1 MDEGLGNSP
10 ALVLFCGY
18 FGFPTQ
24 ASDMTRISAKD
35 HWQFWMDAG
44 GTFTDCIAIPPKAM
58 QPQTNGPSN
67 SPVTLLRR
75 KVISSAVVKGRVA
88 QVSNPSSLRLE
99 GTEEYP
105 KDFWRGYQARLL
117 RPDGSLLHSAQILTS
132 RCEAGQLQITLSE
145 PISDGDR
152 TTAANGAVIELV
164 SSEEAPLLAIR
175 LFMGLPLSVAI
186 PSCELRLGTTR
197 GTNALLTRR
206 GAKTAWVTTEGFEDL
221 PHIAYQNRPHLFERS
236 IRKPQPLHEAAME
249 VRERILADGTIEK
262 PLDESHAREQ
272 LQKLKRQSVEC
283 LAIALL
289 HAAVCPL
296 HELRLAEIA
305 KEVGFRFVSLS
316 HQVSRLRKLVLRGQ
330 TTLVDAYL
338 NPVLQEYAQQLVDAL
353 PGSNIRLMTSAG
365 GLLRPESFSGK
376 DSVLSGPAGGIL
388 GFAEGAT
395 SLGFSRAIGF
405 DMGGTSTDVARFDGQ
420 LAYQFETEKAG
431 VKLAVPTLAIETIAA
446 GGGSVC
452 HFDGVKLVVGP
463 QSAGA
468 DPGPACYGRGG
479 PLTVTDV
486 NLYLGK
492 LIPEHFP
499 FPLDYQA
506 VEQRLQTLSQ
516 EVKQATGESMELIKL
531 AQGLDQIASGN
542 MAAAIRQISVAQGYD
557 PREYLLVPF
566 GAAAQQHACAVA
578 EELGVTKIL
587 CHPDAGILSARGMGI
602 APVVRHAEQGIYQP
616 LASLTDSSLVSR
628 QAELQ
633 AELTKQLL
641 AEGVAKEEIEFTTEV
656 ELRYQGVD
664 AGLRVAYQSL
674 KQAAQAFEKLHQ
686 QRFGYLHTSK
696 ALEVVMLRVEG
707 RSHSFLQESKTIGT
721 QQNFTGQKD
730 FDAKGCETRPL
741 WVRGE
746 LQTAAVVQ
754 RSALQVG
761 DRLVGPVLVVDP
773 LSTLVLHPGWKAFAL
788 PDGELLLEHV
798 TQTKVAAEAVS
809 SPTVDPIVLEV
820 MHNHFTSIAT
830 QMGLTLQSTASSIN
844 VKERLDFSCAIFT
857 SSGDL
862 VVNAPHIPVH
872 LGAMGESVRAVLQK
886 YPKMQPGDV
895 FITNDPFQ
903 GGSHLPD
910 VTVITPVFVTS
921 GSSEGGAKLSFFTAC
936 RAHHAEIGGITPGS
950 MPPFSTKLSEE
961 GVLLSNLPLIVQG
974 ASHLEEL
981 RQRLQNARFP
991 SRAVADNLAD
1001 VEAQIAANQKGA
1013 SDLLLLTERYGL
1025 SAVEQAMQSLLAATA
1040 RKMRRA
1046 LSQIP
1051 DGVYAFA
1058 DALDDG
1064 APIKVQ
1070 VTIER
1075 DSATIDFT
1083 GSAPTQ
1089 HNNLNANRSIVKAAV
1104 TYVLRLLVNQPVPLC
1119 EGILEPISLCIPA
1132 GILSPQADSQAGE
1145 LPAVVG
1151 GNVETSQRVV
1161 DVLLGALGL
1170 AAASQGTMNNLLF
1183 GDSTFGYYETIGGGE
1198 GGSPCG
1204 PGASAVHTHMTN
1216 TRLTDPEVFE
1226 TRFPVLL
1233 RKFAIRRNSGGAGRF
1248 PGGDGILRQIEFRR
1262 PLTLSLLTQRRG
1274 PFPPFGLAGGE
1285 PGKLGQQSLQ
1295 AGHTHT
1301 TLPAKVQLQ
1310 VSAGDILTIET
1321 PGGGGYGSA
1330 EIQSNP

>member
-1 MDEGLGNSP
+1 MDAPRAGEFSSPYFLGRHFWN
-10 ALVLFCGY
+10 LN
-18 FGFPTQ
+18 
-24 ASDMTRISAKD
+24 ASLPDMTRILAKD
-35 HWQFWMDAG
+35 HWQYWMDAG
-44 GTFTDCIAIPPKAM
+44 GTFTDCIAIPPKSI
-58 QPQTNGPSN
+58 QPPASGLSDA
-67 SPVTLLRR
+67 PVTILRR
-75 KVISSAVVKGRVA
+75 KVLSSAVVKGRVS
-88 QVSNPSSLRLE
+88 QVLNASCLLMEQSD
-99 GTEEYP
+99 EYP
-105 KDFWRGYQARLL
+105 ENFWRGYQARLL
-117 RPDGSLLHSAQILTS
+117 RPDGSLMHSARIEASQQ
-132 RCEAGQLQITLSE
+132 EAGHVRIKLAE
-145 PISDGDR
+145 PIGSLGELDLASGM
-152 TTAANGAVIELV
+152 AMELV
-164 SSEEAPLLAIR
+164 SPEEAPLLAIR
-175 LFMGLPLSVAI
+175 LFQGLTLSEAI
-186 PSCELRLGTTR
+186 PPCELRLGTTR

-236 IRKPQPLHEAAME
+236 IRKPTPLHELAAE
-249 VRERILADGTIEK
+249 VRERTLADGTIEK
-262 PLDESHAREQ
+262 PLEENYA
-272 LQKLKRQSVEC
+272 RQSLQQLRQQGVEC

-289 HAAVCPL
+289 HAAVCPK

-305 KEVGFRFVSLS
+305 KELGFAHISLS

-338 NPVLQEYAQQLVDAL
+338 NPVLQAYAQQLVNAL
-353 PGSNIRLMTSAG
+353 PGSTIRLMTSAG

-388 GFAEGAT
+388 GFAEAAT
-395 SLGFSRAIGF
+395 SLGFSQAIGF

-420 LAYQFETEKAG
+420 LVYQFETEKAG

-479 PLTVTDV
+479 PLTVTDI
-486 NLYLGK
+486 NLFLGK
-492 LIPEHFP
+492 LVPEHFP

-506 VEQRLQTLSQ
+506 VKKRLHELAW
-516 EVKQATGESMELIKL
+516 EVEQATGETLGPIRL

-557 PREYLLVPF
+557 PRDYLLVPF

-578 EELGVTKIL
+578 EELEVTKVL
-587 CHPDAGILSARGMGI
+587 CHPDAGILSARGIGL

-616 LASLTDSSLVSR
+616 LASLTDSQMVTQQNLL
-628 QAELQ
+628 QNEL
-633 AELTKQLL
+633 ATQLL
-641 AEGVAKEEIEFTTEV
+641 AEGVAKDEIEFATEV

-664 AGLRVAYQSL
+664 AGLRVPYRSL
-674 KQAAQAFEKLHQ
+674 KQAALAFEKLHQ
-686 QRFGYLHTSK
+686 QRFGYLHASK
-696 ALEVVMLRVEG
+696 TLEVVMLRIEG
-707 RSHSFLQESKTIGT
+707 RSRYFFKQGDTSGKHHSFESQREFDT
-721 QQNFTGQKD
+721 Q
-730 FDAKGCETRPL
+730 GCEKLPL

-746 LQTAAVVQ
+746 QQSAAVVQ
-754 RSALQVG
+754 RNALQVG
-761 DRLVGPVLVVDP
+761 DRLVGPMLVVDP
-773 LSTLVLHPGWKAFAL
+773 LSTLVLYPGWCATSL
-788 PDGELLLEHV
+788 PDGELLLEKI
-798 TQTKVAAEAVS
+798 TQAAEVNEVVS
-809 SPTVDPIVLEV
+809 RQVIDPIVLEV
-820 MHNHFTSIAT
+820 MYNHFTSIAT

-857 SSGDL
+857 ASGDL

-886 YPKMQPGDV
+886 YPQMQTGDV
-895 FITNDPFQ
+895 FVTNDPFQ

-910 VTVITPVFVTS
+910 VTVITPVFVES
-921 GSSEGGAKLSFFTAC
+921 KLAFFTAC

-950 MPPFSTKLSEE
+950 MPPFSKKLTEE
-961 GVLLSNLPLIVQG
+961 GVLLSNLPLVVQG
-974 ASHLEEL
+974 NSRLEDL
-981 RQRLQNARFP
+981 RERLQSGPFP

-1001 VEAQIAANQKGA
+1001 VEAQVAANQKGA
-1013 SDLLLLTERYGL
+1013 SDLLSLTQQYGRET
-1025 SAVEQAMQSLLAATA
+1025 VEQAMQSLLMATS
-1040 RKMRRA
+1040 RKMRHA

-1051 DGVYAFA
+1051 DGVYSFA

-1064 APIKVQ
+1064 APIRVH
-1070 VTIER
+1070 VTIQG
-1075 DSATIDFT
+1075 DTAKIDFT
-1083 GSAPTQ
+1083 GSAQ
-1089 HNNLNANRSIVKAAV
+1089 ALHNNLNANRSIVKAAV

-1119 EGILEPISLCIPA
+1119 EGILEPITLCIPE
-1132 GILSPQADSQAGE
+1132 GILSPQPDPKTGE

-1151 GNVETSQRVV
+1151 GNVETSQRIV
-1161 DVLLGALGL
+1161 DVLLGALDL

-1233 RKFAIRRNSGGAGRF
+1233 RKFAIRRGSGGAGKY

-1274 PFPPFGLAGGE
+1274 PYPPFGLHSGL
-1285 PGKLGQQSLQ
+1285 PGKLGEQSLQ
-1295 AGHTHT
+1295 TGHAHT
-1301 TLPAKVQLQ
+1301 TLPGRVQCQ
-1310 VSAGDILTIET
+1310 VNAGDVLTIET

-1330 EIQSNP
+1330 EIQSNE